1 MHCGRQTHMHF
12 TWANSKPASHD
23 FFFSNY
29 TFFKI
34 TSFRTSSQRF
44 SPRDCKLLLEPWK
57 GCKEKTECQR
67 FSCNHSYFLL
77 WKLPIFVVSRERIA
91 EDFYLCLKIDYVFLG
106 LPSSDFKKASQ
117 QQKKKH
123 KNNTYHPFCAYQR
136 ICSAH
141 LCLFEVTQHI
151 ACWHFLWNAT
161 NLKVIV
167 GGYCEDSCV

>member
-1 MHCGRQTHMHF
+1 MCIVEGKHTCILHEQIL
-12 TWANSKPASHD
+12 NQPAMI

-91 EDFYLCLKIDYVFLG
+91 EDFYLCLKIDYVFLE

-117 QQKKKH
+117 QQKKK
-123 KNNTYHPFCAYQR
+123 NTKITLIILSVHISESAQR
-136 ICSAH
+136 ICA
-141 LCLFEVTQHI
+141 CLR
-151 ACWHFLWNAT
+151 
-161 NLKVIV
+161 
-167 GGYCEDSCV
+167 